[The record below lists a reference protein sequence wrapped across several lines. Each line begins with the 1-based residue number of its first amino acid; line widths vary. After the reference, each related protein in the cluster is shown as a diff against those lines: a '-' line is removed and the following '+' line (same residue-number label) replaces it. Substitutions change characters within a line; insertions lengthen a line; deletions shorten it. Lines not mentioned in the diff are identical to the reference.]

1 MVAVKLLD
9 KLHVDFSDRAGQL
22 EGIVHPG
29 MRNGDKVSITCDDVL
44 EKIRNVLKKKILHYF
59 V

>member
-9 KLHVDFSDRAGQL
+9 KLHVDFSDRVGQS
-22 EGIVHPG
+22 EGVVEPS
-29 MRNGDKVSITCDDVL
+29 MRNEDKVSITCDDVL

>member
-9 KLHVDFSDRAGQL
+9 KLHVDFSDRVGQL
-22 EGIVHPG
+22 EGFVEPS
-29 MRNGDKVSITCDDVL
+29 MRNEDKVSITCDDVL
-44 EKIRNVLKKKILHYF
+44 GKIRFFSKKSFHYF